1 MPKVTFLDAWIKQ
14 IEQINF
20 FFKKKKYLSV
30 LLNKLLNYIHHQTHL
45 KNT

>member
-20 FFKKKKYLSV
+20 FFKKKEIFECLIK
-30 LLNKLLNYIHHQTHL
+30 QT
-45 KNT
+45 T